1 MISYQVKKH
10 ESLYKVIEH
19 ATKHIIFESNDEYK
33 AKNVS
38 RRLNLGAA
46 FDGWTPNFFTKKAD
60 VDVIFGD
67 KVYK

>member
-1 MISYQVKKH
+1 MISYQVKRY
-10 ESLYKVIEH
+10 ESLYKVIEY
-19 ATKHIIFESNDEYK
+19 ATKHTIYESSDEYK
-33 AKNVS
+33 AKSVS